1 LRRRSIANGWLW
13 PGIVRPWGSVN
24 IPPEVRVLLRYR
36 KKPIVLFALL
46 ALLVAQAG
54 AGLHALKHFGS
65 NGDPTGVPGSHL
77 QLCLECASFAPLASA
92 HGGMVT
98 TFTVAALDGDVF
110 QRILAAGTAAHRP
123 HLGFRSRA
131 PPR

>member
-1 LRRRSIANGWLW
+1 MAG
-13 PGIVRPWGSVN
+13 PGPASSDPPGSVN
-24 IPPEVRVLLRYR
+24 IPPEVRALFRYR
-36 KKPIVLFALL
+36 NKPIVLFALL

-65 NGDPTGVPGSHL
+65 NGDPTGVPGTHL

-92 HGGMVT
+92 HGGVATM
-98 TFTVAALDGDVF
+98 FTVAALAGDVF
-110 QRILAAGTAAHRP
+110 ARVLEATTAAHRP
-123 HLGFRSRA
+123 QLAFRSRA